1 MIYLYTIIFFSLIFQ
16 NNLDTIPKLDL
27 RNSKGIKLHELSLE
41 NIISDSRISKSIHLS
56 LNEIDIIKNKA
67 KLFVPSP
74 VNKDDIIVISTNKG
88 VMKFK
93 FYVDMAPNH
102 CYNFKKLANSSFYDE
117 TLFHRVIKNFIIQ
130 GGDILSRDNNTG
142 NDGLGGPGWT
152 IDAELSKIRHIK
164 GTLSMSKSAT
174 NINSAGS
181 QFFISLNN
189 NSNLDNN
196 YTVFGYIVEGE
207 YVLDLLSKST
217 TEHDQAMML
226 VKNTIPIDA
235 DSSNWVE
242 IIDNSINKVFFA
254 DVPEFMNK
262 EIYKKA
268 IEKKLMDLYTPSA
281 PIIIQSIRVESEQN

>member
-1 MIYLYTIIFFSLIFQ
+1 MIYLYIIIFVSLIFQ
-16 NNLDTIPKLDL
+16 NNLDSIPKLDL
-27 RNSKGIKLHELSLE
+27 RNNKGIKLPELSLE
-41 NIISDSRISKSIHLS
+41 NIIADSRIEKSIHLS

-67 KLFVPSP
+67 KLFVPTP
-74 VNKDDIIVISTNKG
+74 INKDDIIVISTNKG

-93 FYVDMAPNH
+93 FYVDIAPNH

-262 EIYKKA
+262 EIYKKT
-268 IEKKLMDLYTPSA
+268 IEKKMMDLYTPSA
-281 PIIIQSIRVESEQN
+281 PIIIKSIRVENE